1 VNAPESRQI
10 VIAGAGI
17 AGLTA
22 AIAFARRGFSVQIYE
37 QAPELEEA
45 GAGLQ
50 LSPNATR
57 LLDSLG
63 VLEFLRPAA
72 VRPDRIEI
80 RGAHSGKVIASIP
93 LGDEAESRWGAP
105 YLVAHRAD
113 LQGALAARAAREHN
127 ITLVTG
133 ARVTDA
139 ASHAHGVTVSIDRG
153 GRIDE
158 VSCLLL
164 AGADGVRSSVRGLG
178 HGARVASPSGY
189 AAWRTTVRRDSRA
202 GEALSDIMPGAA
214 VTVFLHTRFHLVAYP
229 IRSGTALNLVAITR
243 SIEGMD
249 RTAGAAD
256 PAALAEAMRGSTGP
270 LASLPQDAAPWTL
283 WPISVVDER
292 IPWTGAQRVA
302 LIGDAA
308 HAMTP
313 FAAQG
318 AAMAIEDAVTLAEL
332 VAARPDNISGALT
345 SYEEIRR
352 PRVKRVAARGRFNRF
367 AWHAGFP
374 LSFGRDIVLRLR
386 EKTLAADLDWLYGY
400 DTRRAAASKETG
412 VTSR

>member
-1 VNAPESRQI
+1 METPRSRQI

-22 AIAFARRGFSVQIYE
+22 AIAFARKGFSVQLYE

-57 LLDSLG
+57 LLDGLG

-72 VRPDRIEI
+72 VRPERIDL
-80 RGAHSGKVIASIP
+80 RGARRGKAIASIT
-93 LGDEAESRWGAP
+93 LGAAAESRWGAP

-113 LQGALAARAAREHN
+113 LQSALMARAAREHD
-127 ITLVTG
+127 IKLVTG
-133 ARVTDA
+133 ARVADA
-139 ASHAHGVTVSIDRG
+139 ALHARGATVSIERR

-164 AGADGVRSSVRGLG
+164 VGADGVRSSVRGLG
-178 HGARVASPSGY
+178 RGARTDQPSGHV
-189 AAWRTTVRRDSRA
+189 AWRSTIRREGRT
-202 GEALSDIMPGAA
+202 GTALADAISDDA
-214 VTVFLHTRFHLVAYP
+214 VTVFLHRRFHLVVYP

-243 SIEGMD
+243 GGAELA
-249 RTAGAAD
+249 RAGATD
-256 PAALAEAMRGSTGP
+256 PAPLAAAMRGCRGP
-270 LASLPQDAAPWTL
+270 LKTLVQDAAPWTV
-283 WPISVVDER
+283 WPVSVVDER
-292 IPWTGAQRVA
+292 ISWSDGQGVV

-318 AAMAIEDAVTLAEL
+318 AAMAIEDAVTLADL
-332 VAARPDNISGALT
+332 VAARPGDMAGALSLYDAT
-345 SYEEIRR
+345 RR
-352 PRVKRVAARGRFNRF
+352 PRIQQVAARGRFNHF
-367 AWHAGFP
+367 AWHARFP
-374 LSFGRDIVLRLR
+374 LSLGRDMVMKLRASR
-386 EKTLAADLDWLYGY
+386 LAADLDWLYGH
-400 DTRRAAASKETG
+400 DARTAATPAAAKAK
-412 VTSR
+412 